1 MKKLKLHK
9 FFIGSLDSKYHTKL
23 ISDIKNYEAV
33 IHFIIIDIIIFGTK
47 MGVIYDD
54 DPRWVIIPN

>member
-33 IHFIIIDIIIFGTK
+33 IHFIIIDIHNNVWYQNGSHL
-47 MGVIYDD
+47 
-54 DPRWVIIPN
+54 